1 MTFYFFHFSFKG
13 FHSNLTKNFSQAK
26 LCTYSK
32 KGFCMINE
40 VIAHFGSQAALAQA
54 LGVTEGAVSQW
65 VSSGVIPS
73 ARAVQIE
80 RITDGKFKA
89 IDWSK

>member
-1 MTFYFFHFSFKG
+1 
-13 FHSNLTKNFSQAK
+13 
-26 LCTYSK
+26 
-32 KGFCMINE
+32 MINK
-40 VIAHFGSQAALAQA
+40 VIMYFGSQSALAIA

-65 VSSGVIPS
+65 VSSGVIPP

-89 IDWSK
+89 IDWQK